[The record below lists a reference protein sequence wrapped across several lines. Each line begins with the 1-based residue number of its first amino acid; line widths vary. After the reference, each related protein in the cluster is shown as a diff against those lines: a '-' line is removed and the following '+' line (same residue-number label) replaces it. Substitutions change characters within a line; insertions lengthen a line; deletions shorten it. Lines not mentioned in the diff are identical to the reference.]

1 MKTKYSVTL
10 RRYSKDNKRLF
21 MSFFRTTDIN
31 GKKIKRFFARGY
43 FDFEKEYFYVSYYKG
58 GMSYQETE
66 EDIQGIFDILEE
78 FDMNEIVFFK

>member
-1 MKTKYSVTL
+1 MKAKYSVTL

-43 FDFEKEYFYVSYYKG
+43 FDFEKEYFYVSNYKNG
-58 GMSYQETE
+58 TK
-66 EDIQGIFDILEE
+66 EDIQGMNDILEE
-78 FDMNEIVFFK
+78 FDMNENVVFKESC